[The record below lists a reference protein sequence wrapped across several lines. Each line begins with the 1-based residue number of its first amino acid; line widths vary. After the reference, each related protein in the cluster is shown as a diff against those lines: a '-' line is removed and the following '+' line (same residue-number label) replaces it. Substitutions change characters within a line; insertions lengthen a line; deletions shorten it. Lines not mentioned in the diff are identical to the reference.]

1 MRPPRPLCCCSR
13 PTGANSAT
21 LCYMDQVGIRE
32 LRQNLSVYVR
42 RVKAGETLEVTEQNR
57 PVARLTPLPKEPM
70 SVRDRLIAEGRL
82 IPGKGDLLEV
92 LKKFKPI
99 ELPPGSKSLTETL
112 LEMKEEERY

>member
-1 MRPPRPLCCCSR
+1 
-13 PTGANSAT
+13 
-21 LCYMDQVGIRE
+21 MDQVGIRE